1 MAMYNFGAGVLWG
14 TPTFDATGAA
24 IANPTPLML
33 AVTQEV
39 SIDIQGDIKELY
51 GSNQFPV
58 AVGRGKMKITGKAKY
73 GQFNGAVMNSLFF
86 GQTVTSS
93 VYSIVN
99 DVTGATIPSTPF
111 TITPTIPGSGSFAQ
125 DLGVRDAVGNPM
137 TRVASGPTTGQ
148 YSVNTTTGVYTFA
161 AADTTKLVF
170 INFGYTATSTVAKT
184 SVVQNIA
191 MGQAPTFRADFF
203 NQLGGN
209 GLALTLFACVSNK
222 LALQTKIDDFM
233 IPELDFSAFADPS
246 GNVLKWGSAQ

>member
-86 GQTVTSS
+86 GQTVTSNL
-93 VYSIVN
+93 YSIVN
-99 DVTGATIPSTPF
+99 DVTGATIPATPF
-111 TITPTIPGSGSFAQ
+111 TITPTVPGGGTWAG
-125 DLGVRDAVGNPM
+125 DLGVRDASGNPM
-137 TRVASGPTTGQ
+137 TRVASAPTAGQ
-148 YSVNTTTGVYTFA
+148 YSVTAGAYLFA
-161 AADTTKLVF
+161 AADTGKLVF
-170 INFGYTATSTVAKT
+170 INYSYTATSTVAKT
-184 SVVQNIA
+184 SIVQNIQ

>member
-14 TPTFDATGAA
+14 TPTIDANGAA
-24 IANPTPLML
+24 IINATPLML

-86 GQTVTSS
+86 GQTMTSS
-93 VYSIVN
+93 LYGIVN
-99 DVTGATIPSTPF
+99 DVTGATIPGTPF
-111 TITPTIPGSGSFAQ
+111 SITPTVPGSGSYVQ
-125 DLGVRDAVGNPM
+125 DLGVRDATGNPM
-137 TRVASGPTTGQ
+137 TRVATGPTTGQ
-148 YSVNTTTGVYTFA
+148 YAVNISTGAYTFA
-161 AADTTKLVF
+161 AADTGKVVF
-170 INFGYTATSTVAKT
+170 ISYSYNSTSTVAKT

-233 IPELDFSAFADPS
+233 IPELDFSAFADAS